1 MRLLRLA
8 IETQKWELAAHVL
21 ILGAIKARQSE
32 HDKPGGKGNK
42 SKQSFY
48 SKALDEAEGLD
59 FELAQDVEGIDD
71 EIALLRLKIK
81 SLLENDP
88 ENIKLITE
96 ATDALS
102 RLVMT
107 RYKMGS
113 AHKKALA
120 SAIGGV
126 LKDLAIP
133 LGIKYL
139 P

>member
-1 MRLLRLA
+1 M
-8 IETQKWELAAHVL
+8 TSPV
-21 ILGAIKARQSE
+21 ARTR
-32 HDKPGGKGNK
+32 KNTPRGKGNK

-71 EIALLRLKIK
+71 EIALLRMKIK
-81 SLLENDP
+81 SLLESDP

-102 RLVMT
+102 RLVIA

-120 SAIGGV
+120 HAIGGV
-126 LKDLAIP
+126 LKDLALP

>member
-1 MRLLRLA
+1 MLRANGKRLLKQGRMRM
-8 IETQKWELAAHVL
+8 TSPVL
-21 ILGAIKARQSE
+21 KTRKST
-32 HDKPGGKGNK
+32 PGGKRNK

-48 SKALDEAEGLD
+48 ARALDEAEGLD

-71 EIALLRLKIK
+71 EIALLRVKIK
-81 SLLENDP
+81 SILESDP
-88 ENIKLITE
+88 DNIKLIAE
-96 ATDALS
+96 ATNALS
-102 RLVMT
+102 RLVIA

-120 SAIGGV
+120 HAIGGV

>member
-1 MRLLRLA
+1 MA
-8 IETQKWELAAHVL
+8 SPAAKTERS
-21 ILGAIKARQSE
+21 APR
-32 HDKPGGKGNK
+32 GKEKK

-48 SKALDEAEGLD
+48 TKALDEAEGLD
-59 FELAQDVEGIDD
+59 FELAQDVDGIDD

-81 SLLENDP
+81 SVLENDP
-88 ENIKLITE
+88 DNIKLITE

-102 RLVMT
+102 RLVMA

-113 AHKKALA
+113 AHKKALVN
-120 SAIGGV
+120 AIGGV
-126 LKDLAIP
+126 LKDLAVP

>member
-1 MRLLRLA
+1 MTSSVSRTR
-8 IETQKWELAAHVL
+8 K
-21 ILGAIKARQSE
+21 SS
-32 HDKPGGKGNK
+32 PGGKENK
-42 SKQSFY
+42 SKRSFY
-48 SKALDEAEGLD
+48 SRALDEAESLD

-81 SLLENDP
+81 SILESDP
-88 ENIKLITE
+88 DNIKLIAE
-96 ATDALS
+96 ATNALS
-102 RLVMT
+102 RLVMA

-120 SAIGGV
+120 QAIGGV

>member
-1 MRLLRLA
+1 MTRP
-8 IETQKWELAAHVL
+8 AARTR
-21 ILGAIKARQSE
+21 KST
-32 HDKPGGKGNK
+32 PGGKGNK

-48 SKALDEAEGLD
+48 LKALDEAEGLD

-81 SLLENDP
+81 SILESDP
-88 ENIKLITE
+88 DNIKLIAA
-96 ATDALS
+96 ATNALS
-102 RLVMT
+102 RLVMA

-120 SAIGGV
+120 TAIGGV

>member
-1 MRLLRLA
+1 MTSPVSRTRKS
-8 IETQKWELAAHVL
+8 TPK
-21 ILGAIKARQSE
+21 
-32 HDKPGGKGNK
+32 GKGNK

-48 SKALDEAEGLD
+48 FKALDEAEGLD

-81 SLLENDP
+81 SLLESDP
-88 ENIKLITE
+88 DNIKLIME
-96 ATDALS
+96 ATNALS
-102 RLVMT
+102 RLVMA

-120 SAIGGV
+120 NAIGGV

>member
-1 MRLLRLA
+1 MTSPVLRTA
-8 IETQKWELAAHVL
+8 KSAVR
-21 ILGAIKARQSE
+21 G
-32 HDKPGGKGNK
+32 KPSSTVKGKGK
-42 SKQSFY
+42 KPKQSFY

-59 FELAQDVEGIDD
+59 FELAQDVDGIDD

-81 SLLENDP
+81 SLLERDP
-88 ENIKLITE
+88 DNIKLIME

-102 RLVMT
+102 RLVMA

-113 AHKKALA
+113 AHKKALVN
-120 SAIGGV
+120 AIGGV
-126 LKDLAIP
+126 LKDLAVP

>member
-1 MRLLRLA
+1 M
-8 IETQKWELAAHVL
+8 TSPV
-21 ILGAIKARQSE
+21 ARTRKST
-32 HDKPGGKGNK
+32 PRGRGNK

-48 SKALDEAEGLD
+48 LKALDEAEGLD

-88 ENIKLITE
+88 DNIKLITE

-102 RLVMT
+102 RLVMA

-113 AHKKALA
+113 AHKKALTN
-120 SAIGGV
+120 AIGGV

>member
-1 MRLLRLA
+1 MA
-8 IETQKWELAAHVL
+8 SPPAKTGKSASQVKPP
-21 ILGAIKARQSE
+21 KATR
-32 HDKPGGKGNK
+32 GKGKK

-48 SKALDEAEGLD
+48 TRALDEAEGLD
-59 FELAQDVEGIDD
+59 FELAQDVDGIDD

-88 ENIKLITE
+88 DNIRLITE

-102 RLVMT
+102 RLVVA
-107 RYKMGS
+107 RYKIGAS
-113 AHKKALA
+113 HKKALVN
-120 SAIGGV
+120 AIGGV
-126 LKDLAIP
+126 LKNLAVP

>member
-1 MRLLRLA
+1 M
-8 IETQKWELAAHVL
+8 TSSV
-21 ILGAIKARQSE
+21 ARTRKST
-32 HDKPGGKGNK
+32 PMGRGNK

-48 SKALDEAEGLD
+48 LKALDEAEGLD

-88 ENIKLITE
+88 DNIKRITE

-102 RLVMT
+102 RLVMA

-120 SAIGGV
+120 NAIGGV